1 MEVRS
6 VVLSPGERYEL
17 RLTGRGARGYVWTW
31 QVTGDT
37 DVVTVTEG
45 PSATGVPDGVP
56 GVLGAP
62 DASSASS
69 ASSAPSVP
77 ADPGDPGVALPGAPV
92 ERTYVVRA
100 RPPGGGRARIRF
112 AQVRPPYPDEA
123 PYDEFVLDVE
133 VTSGTGGAA

>member
-6 VVLSPGERYEL
+6 VVLSPGEPYEL

-31 QVTGDT
+31 QVTGDA
-37 DVVTVTEG
+37 DVVSVAPG
-45 PSATGVPDGVP
+45 PTAR
-56 GVLGAP
+56 GA
-62 DASSASS
+62 AQ
-69 ASSAPSVP
+69 
-77 ADPGDPGVALPGAPV
+77 PGAAV
-92 ERTYVVRA
+92 ELSYVVSA

-133 VTSGTGGAA
+133 VRPGSGGAG

>member
-6 VVLSPGERYEL
+6 IVLGPGESYEL

-31 QVTGDT
+31 QVGGDA
-37 DVVTVTEG
+37 DVVTVAEG
-45 PSATGVPDGVP
+45 PTASGGDG
-56 GVLGAP
+56 
-62 DASSASS
+62 
-69 ASSAPSVP
+69 
-77 ADPGDPGVALPGAPV
+77 LPGAPV
-92 ERTYVVRA
+92 GRTYLVRG

-133 VTSGTGGAA
+133 VTAVTGAA

>member
-6 VVLSPGERYEL
+6 IVLGPDEPYEL

-31 QVTGDT
+31 QVTGDA
-37 DVVTVTEG
+37 DMVTVAE
-45 PSATGVPDGVP
+45 
-56 GVLGAP
+56 AP
-62 DASSASS
+62 E
-69 ASSAPSVP
+69 APP
-77 ADPGDPGVALPGAPV
+77 AAGVAAPPPGAPV
-92 ERTYVVRA
+92 ERTYVIRA

-133 VTSGTGGAA
+133 VVAVSGGA

>member
-6 VVLSPGERYEL
+6 VVLSPGEPYEL

-37 DVVTVTEG
+37 DVVSVAPG
-45 PSATGVPDGVP
+45 PTARGT
-56 GVLGAP
+56 AQ
-62 DASSASS
+62 
-69 ASSAPSVP
+69 
-77 ADPGDPGVALPGAPV
+77 PGAAV
-92 ERTYVVRA
+92 ELSYVVRA

-133 VTSGTGGAA
+133 VRPGTGGAG

>member
-45 PSATGVPDGVP
+45 PSAVGVPDGVP
-56 GVLGAP
+56 GAP
-62 DASSASS
+62 DASS

-100 RPPGGGRARIRF
+100 RSPGGGRASIRF

>member
-6 VVLSPGERYEL
+6 IALAPGEPYEL

-37 DVVTVTEG
+37 DAVTVTVTE
-45 PSATGVPDGVP
+45 
-56 GVLGAP
+56 AP
-62 DASSASS
+62 AAGR
-69 ASSAPSVP
+69 AEVP
-77 ADPGDPGVALPGAPV
+77 APPLPGAPV
-92 ERTYVVRA
+92 ERTYVVRG

-123 PYDEFVLDVE
+123 PYDEFVLEVE
-133 VTSGTGGAA
+133 VVAVTGAT

>member
-6 VVLSPGERYEL
+6 IVLGPDESYEL

-31 QVTGDT
+31 QVTGDA
-37 DVVTVTEG
+37 DVVTVAEAA
-45 PSATGVPDGVP
+45 PEAPAAA
-56 GVLGAP
+56 GA
-62 DASSASS
+62 
-69 ASSAPSVP
+69 APP
-77 ADPGDPGVALPGAPV
+77 PGAPV

-133 VTSGTGGAA
+133 VRTVTGGT

>member
-6 VVLSPGERYEL
+6 IVLGPDEPYEL

-37 DVVTVTEG
+37 DVVTVAQA
-45 PSATGVPDGVP
+45 PQAPP
-56 GVLGAP
+56 AAGA
-62 DASSASS
+62 AA
-69 ASSAPSVP
+69 AP
-77 ADPGDPGVALPGAPV
+77 PGAPV
-92 ERTYVVRA
+92 ERIYVIRA

-133 VTSGTGGAA
+133 VVAVSGGA

>member
-6 VVLSPGERYEL
+6 IVLGPDESYEL

-31 QVTGDT
+31 QVTGDA
-37 DVVTVTEG
+37 DAVTVAE
-45 PSATGVPDGVP
+45 AP
-56 GVLGAP
+56 GSGAG
-62 DASSASS
+62 AGAGG
-69 ASSAPSVP
+69 AAL
-77 ADPGDPGVALPGAPV
+77 LPGAPV

-100 RPPGGGRARIRF
+100 RPPGGSRARIRF

-133 VTSGTGGAA
+133 VAALTGGS

>member
-6 VVLSPGERYEL
+6 VVLSPGEPYEL

-31 QVTGDT
+31 QVSGDT
-37 DVVTVTEG
+37 DVVAVSVG
-45 PSATGVPDGVP
+45 PPVSDE
-56 GVLGAP
+56 
-62 DASSASS
+62 S
-69 ASSAPSVP
+69 
-77 ADPGDPGVALPGAPV
+77 LPGAAV
-92 ERTYVVRA
+92 ERTYVVRG

-133 VTSGTGGAA
+133 VTDAEVTDAG

>member
-6 VVLSPGERYEL
+6 IVLGPDASYEL

-31 QVTGDT
+31 QVTGDA
-37 DVVTVTEG
+37 DAVTVAEA
-45 PSATGVPDGVP
+45 PEAPAAA
-56 GVLGAP
+56 GA
-62 DASSASS
+62 
-69 ASSAPSVP
+69 APP
-77 ADPGDPGVALPGAPV
+77 PGAPV

-100 RPPGGGRARIRF
+100 RPPGGARARIRF

-133 VTSGTGGAA
+133 VAAVSGGT